1 MPDHLDL
8 DPPIAA
14 APTAPPPTAPVVPGG
29 PRRPSRHPV
38 LWTVGVIVVLLVVVA
53 ALFDWN
59 WLREP
64 LEHYVAKKTQREFRI
79 SDLNV
84 HLGFTPVVTMKD
96 VYIANSP
103 WSDIQPMAEIKVLK
117 FSLSLRDLVRGKEL
131 VPEVDVVDGHAILE
145 RTADG
150 KKNWIFSDPND
161 TTPSK
166 LVIGALHPDH
176 FTLRYRDPEQQ
187 FDVSATANGMDTQ
200 GLIKTDDQR
209 FQTRIDFK
217 GSYKDAPFKGEALTA
232 NLITFEQTDQ
242 TFPLIGHVEGGT
254 TSIDVNG
261 TISDLAQLKAVDAD
275 VKIKGATMANL
286 YPYLLLPLP
295 ASPPYQ
301 IEGKLD
307 FRGDTYRYG
316 SFHGRIGETD
326 LTGDASY
333 TTKKP
338 RPLLQIK
345 LESNVLNLADLGPLI
360 GVQTKSN
367 TGNPDKSKALGG
379 QQAAKQSD
387 TAQVK
392 GDPKNNSRILP
403 SGKFDPAKMRVIDA
417 KVSLNAKKLK
427 SEESIPVDS
436 LSFELDLED
445 GILRLTPV
453 DMGIA
458 GGHIVGNIE
467 LNAQQQPIQTKA
479 DIEARGLSLERLLPK
494 SPRIS
499 PSEGHIAAS
508 LKFSGKGD
516 SIADAMA
523 NANGDFRSV
532 VQGGQISNLAD
543 AAVGL
548 NGGKVIRLLATGDQ
562 DIKMRCGAVDIGITN
577 GIGKTRTFLLDTE
590 QTEILGEG
598 SVNFADEYFDLTLK
612 PEPKH
617 PDILSLRS
625 PLHIYGPFAHPDF
638 GVDKTAIAE
647 RAGATIALGLLNPLA
662 ALLPLLET
670 GPGKDADCQSLLSD
684 NSLAHTQGPTV
695 KKSNATPA
703 QPAVPPAKN

>member
-1 MPDHLDL
+1 MPLQSDSIDRP
-8 DPPIAA
+8 DTA
-14 APTAPPPTAPVVPGG
+14 APVTQ
-29 PRRPSRHPV
+29 PRRPPRHPV
-38 LWTVGVIVVLLVVVA
+38 LWTLGVIVVLLAVIA

-64 LEHYVAKKTQREFRI
+64 LEHYVTKKTQREFRI

-96 VYIANSP
+96 VFIANSP
-103 WSDIQPMAEIKVLK
+103 WSDIQPMAEIKELK
-117 FSLSLRDLVRGKEL
+117 FSVSLRGLFAGKEL
-131 VPEVDVVDGHAILE
+131 IPEVDVTDGHAILE

-166 LVIGALHPDH
+166 VEIGSLHPDR
-176 FTLRYRDPEQQ
+176 FTLRYRDPTEQ
-187 FDVSATANGMDTQ
+187 FDVSATANDISTPGI
-200 GLIKTDDQR
+200 IKTNDQR
-209 FQTRIDFK
+209 FQTRTDFK
-217 GSYKDAPFKGEALTA
+217 GTYKSAPFKGEALTG

-242 TFPLIGHVEGGT
+242 TFPIIGHVEGGPT
-254 TSIDVNG
+254 TVDVNG
-261 TISDLAQLKAVDAD
+261 TISDLVQLKAVEAD
-275 VKIKGATMANL
+275 VRIKGPTLANL

-307 FRGDTYRYG
+307 FEGGTYRYG

-333 TTKKP
+333 TSKKP

-367 TGNPDKSKALGG
+367 SGNPDKAKALAG
-379 QQAAKQSD
+379 QAAAKQAADDSAED
-387 TAQVK
+387 K
-392 GDPKNNSRILP
+392 GDPANNDRILP

-417 KVSLNAKKLK
+417 KVSLVAKKLK

-436 LSFELDLED
+436 LSFQLDLDD
-445 GILRLTPV
+445 GILKLTPV
-453 DMGIA
+453 DMGMA
-458 GGHIVGNIE
+458 GGHIIGNIE
-467 LNAQQQPIQTKA
+467 LNAQQQPIVTKA

-494 SPRIS
+494 NSRVS
-499 PSEGHIAAS
+499 PSEGRIAAS
-508 LKFSGKGD
+508 LKFSGRGD

-523 NANGDFRSV
+523 KSNGDFRSV
-532 VQGGQISNLAD
+532 IQGGEISNLAD

-562 DIKMRCGAVDIGITN
+562 TIKMRCGAVDIGITN
-577 GIGKTRTFLLDTE
+577 GIGQTRTFLLDTD
-590 QTEILGEG
+590 QTEIKGEG
-598 SVNFADEYFDLTLK
+598 NVNFADEYFNLTLN

-617 PDILSLRS
+617 PGILSLRS
-625 PLHIYGPFAHPDF
+625 PLRIYGPFAHPDF
-638 GVDKTAIAE
+638 GVDKTALAE

-670 GPGKDADCQSLLSD
+670 GPGKDADCASLLSQT
-684 NSLAHTQGPTV
+684 SLAGTQGPTV
-695 KKSNATPA
+695 KKANTAPA
-703 QPAVPPAKN
+703 QPVVPPAKK